1 MKLLASIVAWLLAC
15 VLAGWVVYR
24 LVRRRPVVLSG
35 RLSGRL
41 GRRAIRVAAVVM
53 VALGLSAALSDH
65 ATPPA
70 QAQQPAEPS
79 KGDGPANENQGHRAA
94 PADASPAPLPETA
107 KRQADPGPARTAR
120 FLEDYARHLTEFG
133 ANTGS
138 AARFAH
144 ELLYYEYA
152 TREQR
157 DPVRQQWIESLR
169 KHYAELPGLLAVITD
184 AIRQHSNHRAPPPG
198 PAYSADDISKALDEV
213 YTPDRLH
220 PAINAYLWGKL
231 MALPAATDDAQAEAF
246 ALALF
251 RVHRNARTLHAMIR
265 AERDTGVA
273 GLFGA
278 LVNEN
283 ARAWMSK
290 AGPSKADIQRMHRLN
305 ALTLTQAKKLAA
317 VVEKYRQDEDAGAW
331 DREGAVLLSPAEGSA
346 AIQLVRPDA
355 TAAMGTTQPTRI
367 TRLDL
372 IRTGPQGGRV
382 VSDWLG
388 EIALPANATLRV
400 IDLPGLLTE
409 AQTTRV
415 KQLVEDVKTNATR
428 AWELRTRQWK
438 TAEDRAPRESA
449 EAGLLLLERHL
460 PLVYPALREATNT
473 PPIGDAWLNYAV
485 SPRGVGEVYPST
497 IHDLAYAPDGTQG
510 LRLITRLYDES
521 VFLTAEGVV
530 EPYGYA
536 PKPLTLEPDEPGEDP
551 ERPRRPGNEVPRGF

>member
-1 MKLLASIVAWLLAC
+1 MKLLASIAVWLLAC
-15 VLAGWVVYR
+15 VLAGLVIYR

-35 RLSGRL
+35 ALGGRI

-65 ATPPA
+65 APSLA
-70 QAQQPAEPS
+70 QAQQPAEPANANP
-79 KGDGPANENQGHRAA
+79 GDRAA
-94 PADASPAPLPETA
+94 PAEALPAPLPETA

-120 FLEDYARHLTEFG
+120 FLEDYAKHLTESG
-133 ANTGS
+133 ASAGS
-138 AARFAH
+138 SARFVQQ
-144 ELLYYEYA
+144 LFYYEYA

-157 DPVRQQWIESLR
+157 ALVRQNWIENLS
-169 KHYAELPGLLAVITD
+169 KHYAESPGLLAVITD
-184 AIRQHSNHRAPPPG
+184 AIRRHGNPRAPVPG
-198 PAYSADDISKALDEV
+198 PAYSADDVAKALDEI
-213 YTPDRLH
+213 YRPDRLH

-231 MALPAATDDAQAEAF
+231 MALPTPTDDAQAEAL

-278 LVNEN
+278 MINDN

-290 AGPSKADIQRMHRLN
+290 AGPSKADLERMKKLN
-305 ALTLTQAKKLAA
+305 ALSLAQAKKLAA

-331 DREGAVLLSPAEGSA
+331 DDEGVVLLSPAEGSGA
-346 AIQLVRPDA
+346 VQVVRPDA
-355 TAAMGTTQPTRI
+355 TAVMNATHPTRI

-388 EIALPANATLRV
+388 EIELPANATLRV

-409 AQTTRV
+409 AQSARV
-415 KQLVEDVKTNATR
+415 NQLVDDVKTNAAQAWALR
-428 AWELRTRQWK
+428 AKQWK
-438 TAEDRAPRESA
+438 TAADRALRESA

-460 PLVYPALREATNT
+460 PLAYPALREATQA
-473 PPIGDAWLNYAV
+473 PPVGDAWLNYAATA
-485 SPRGVGEVYPST
+485 RGVVQAYPAN
-497 IHDLAYAPDGTQG
+497 IHQLDDSPDGTQG

-530 EPYGYA
+530 EPYGFA
-536 PKPLTLEPDEPGEDP
+536 PQALTLEADPPIEDQARPQRHDAFGPADE
-551 ERPRRPGNEVPRGF
+551 F